1 LANAATCSSVCRFS
15 FGRAIHSRM
24 ILLRVSWSSMFA
36 VPWVILIWDSRAR
49 PSVTYGREK
58 LSSFPLGN
66 TLLPHNLTA
75 LRC

>member
-1 LANAATCSSVCRFS
+1 
-15 FGRAIHSRM
+15 M

-49 PSVTYGREK
+49 PRVTYGREK